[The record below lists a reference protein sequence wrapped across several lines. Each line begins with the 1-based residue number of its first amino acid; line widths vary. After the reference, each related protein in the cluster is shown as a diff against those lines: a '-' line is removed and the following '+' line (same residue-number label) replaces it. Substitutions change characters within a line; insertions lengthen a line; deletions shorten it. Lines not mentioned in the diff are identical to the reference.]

1 MKFRHLVSFTYICYF
16 TVDFEVVL
24 IKAEFIVCNDYVP
37 TSSPGRFSLAL
48 KVGRPTFKAREKRA
62 RHEVDSMSEDSIR
75 DMTLQFQFRLFRLK
89 LSFRKLYDF
98 DLSEVVDLCD
108 FIR

>member
-24 IKAEFIVCNDYVP
+24 VKAEFIVCNDYVP

-48 KVGRPTFKAREKRA
+48 NVGRPTSKAREKRA
-62 RHEVDSMSEDSIR
+62 REQPRFFKGKALGTRLARDEVDNMSEDNI
-75 DMTLQFQFRLFRLK
+75 
-89 LSFRKLYDF
+89 
-98 DLSEVVDLCD
+98 
-108 FIR
+108 

>member
-24 IKAEFIVCNDYVP
+24 VKAEFIVCNDYVP

-48 KVGRPTFKAREKRA
+48 KGKAR
-62 RHEVDSMSEDSIR
+62 
-75 DMTLQFQFRLFRLK
+75 
-89 LSFRKLYDF
+89 
-98 DLSEVVDLCD
+98 
-108 FIR
+108 

>member
-16 TVDFEVVL
+16 SVDFEVALV
-24 IKAEFIVCNDYVP
+24 KAEFIVCNDYVP

-48 KVGRPTFKAREKRA
+48 KVGRPTSKAREKRA
-62 RHEVDSMSEDSIR
+62 RDEVDNMSEESIR
-75 DMTLQFQFRLFRLK
+75 DMTVQLQFRLFRLK

-98 DLSEVVDLCD
+98 DLSEVVDVYD
-108 FIR
+108 FIT